1 MKCPKCGFESPGGS
15 KFCVQCGNK
24 LEKNPYSNNCPICG
38 EQFDG
43 NVCPKCGSS
52 ISNSNNNKKYN
63 YTGTGIHTTQRP
75 NEKWYKKTW
84 FTVVMLI
91 LFFPVGLFLMWKY
104 RNNWHIGV
112 KVIITILIF
121 LTILIP
127 NEEKDV
133 DQKPKVET
141 SQESS
146 TEKTKYKDNNGKTS
160 NDIVDKKENTSKDSS
175 SKSDPESKASEIETI
190 PDYSSLS
197 ETDYKA
203 QCQELWHDDIFFS
216 DNDLEGQLVKLDLFV
231 EEGRFFESDAMYNVT
246 TSDFIKEY
254 DLQRSFYF
262 CGVQRKDDYSYMG
275 GHISLYFTNKY
286 GFSSSD
292 MKEGDHLI
300 VYGEIVDYSTMSW
313 DGYNSCGIIPRFI
326 ENNGQ

>member
-1 MKCPKCGFESPGGS
+1 MQIYKWKRGTFMKCLNCGKEFEGN
-15 KFCVQCGNK
+15 FCPYCGTK
-24 LEKNPYSNNCPICG
+24 STTE
-38 EQFDG
+38 FT
-43 NVCPKCGSS
+43 
-52 ISNSNNNKKYN
+52 N
-63 YTGTGIHTTQRP
+63 YTYSVDTNYPKTKTSQ
-75 NEKWYKKTW
+75 KWYEKTQ
-84 FTVVMLI
+84 FTVFMI
-91 LFFPVGLFLMWKY
+91 FLFFPIGLFLMWKY

-112 KVIITILIF
+112 KIAITALIIFIIVIPT
-121 LTILIP
+121 
-127 NEEKDV
+127 EEKDEKSNSKAEISS
-133 DQKPKVET
+133 DNSNTKMQK
-141 SQESS
+141 
-146 TEKTKYKDNNGKTS
+146 EKDEKKKNATNLDNNKKS
-160 NDIVDKKENTSKDSS
+160 SPAPDENNKSVDK
-175 SKSDPESKASEIETI
+175 
-190 PDYSSLS
+190 DYSILS
-197 ETDYKA
+197 ESDYKS

-262 CGVQRKDDYSYMG
+262 CGVPRKDDYSYMG
-275 GHISLYFTNKY
+275 RHISLYFTNKY

-300 VYGEIVDYSTMSW
+300 VYGEIIDYSTMTS